1 MRGHRVAFFR
11 LKVAIPL
18 IRNGGD
24 FFHPDDPKTGESRH
38 TLISIHVEMLLQI
51 CRDYASLPDPR
62 SLTLGEIRFFYD
74 GLRAELRA
82 STKPRG

>member
-1 MRGHRVAFFR
+1 MRRGADAWLPRA
-11 LKVAIPL
+11 K
-18 IRNGGD
+18 D
-24 FFHPDDPKTGESRH
+24 GEQH
-38 TLISIHVEMLLQI
+38 TLLRVYTEMLLQC

-62 SLTLGEIRFFYD
+62 SLTLGEFRFFYD